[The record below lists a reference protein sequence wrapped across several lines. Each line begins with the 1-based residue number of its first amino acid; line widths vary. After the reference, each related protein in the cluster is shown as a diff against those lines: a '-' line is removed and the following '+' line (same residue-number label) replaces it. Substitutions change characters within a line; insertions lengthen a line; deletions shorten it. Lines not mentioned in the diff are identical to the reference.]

1 MTVHLARTDLG
12 RLQVSVTGT
21 GPPVVLWHSLFVDSR
36 SWGPLID
43 ALAVARTVHVID
55 GPSHGGSDPAHR
67 DFSVPECA
75 DAAVQ
80 ALDELGLVHPIDW
93 VGNAWGG
100 HIGIQLAARP
110 EPRVSTLVTIGTPVR
125 GFTPWEKLT
134 KGWPLVWLYQRFGA
148 VDFLMRILS
157 DSLLGAKAVAS
168 QPELAAITMNAFR
181 TADRDGMTHAVR
193 SVMLR
198 RAGVTELLPKVAVPT
213 LVLTVRDDVMG
224 WRPDEATTTCGA
236 IPDCRVEVVEGTGH
250 ISPLLVDADHVER
263 AIVDFWKAHD
273 PSRCAP

>member
-1 MTVHLARTDLG
+1 M
-12 RLQVSVTGT
+12 
-21 GPPVVLWHSLFVDSR
+21 
-36 SWGPLID
+36 
-43 ALAVARTVHVID
+43 
-55 GPSHGGSDPAHR
+55 
-67 DFSVPECA
+67 
-75 DAAVQ
+75 
-80 ALDELGLVHPIDW
+80 
-93 VGNAWGG
+93 
-100 HIGIQLAARP
+100 
-110 EPRVSTLVTIGTPVR
+110 
-125 GFTPWEKLT
+125 
-134 KGWPLVWLYQRFGA
+134 WLYQRFGA

-168 QPELAAITMNAFR
+168 QPELAAVTMNAFR

-198 RAGVTELLPKVAVPT
+198 RAGATELLPKVAVPT